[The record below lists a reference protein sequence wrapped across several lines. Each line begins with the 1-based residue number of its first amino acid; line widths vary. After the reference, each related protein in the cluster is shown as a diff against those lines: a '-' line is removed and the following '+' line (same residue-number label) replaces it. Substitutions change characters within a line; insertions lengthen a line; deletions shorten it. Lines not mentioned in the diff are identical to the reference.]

1 MRDIKFR
8 GKCLPCGAWV
18 HGTVE
23 FHLIDGDLTKTK
35 RRSFITFD
43 EMDEIGKVHR
53 FMFEVNIETIGQYT
67 GLRDRHGKEIY
78 EGDVFKLKNH
88 IYEVKIMDDLT
99 RFGAKVLDKNSVLC
113 HGVTFPLWQYAEETE
128 KEVIGNIYER
138 EEIK

>member
-1 MRDIKFR
+1 MREIKFR
-8 GKCLPCGAWV
+8 VFWV
-18 HGTVE
+18 NKMLFTDKGDFVIYRGTPRLNE
-23 FHLIDGDLTKTK
+23 YGD
-35 RRSFITFD
+35 
-43 EMDEIGKVHR
+43 MIG
-53 FMFEVNIETIGQYT
+53 MSNCSDLMQYT
-67 GLRDRHGKEIY
+67 GLKDMHGKEIY